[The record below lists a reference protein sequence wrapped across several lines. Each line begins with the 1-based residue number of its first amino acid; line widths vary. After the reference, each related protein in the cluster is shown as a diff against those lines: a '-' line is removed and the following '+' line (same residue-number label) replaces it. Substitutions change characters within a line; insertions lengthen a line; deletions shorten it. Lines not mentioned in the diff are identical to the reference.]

1 MTREYLRKTPDVFA
15 LIILAEI
22 FALGQLNYRVLE
34 AMLFLRKS
42 LIVILPSLDPCKI

>member
-15 LIILAEI
+15 LIILAKN

-34 AMLFLRKS
+34 AMVFSRKS
-42 LIVILPSLDPCKI
+42 LIKISPSLDPCKI